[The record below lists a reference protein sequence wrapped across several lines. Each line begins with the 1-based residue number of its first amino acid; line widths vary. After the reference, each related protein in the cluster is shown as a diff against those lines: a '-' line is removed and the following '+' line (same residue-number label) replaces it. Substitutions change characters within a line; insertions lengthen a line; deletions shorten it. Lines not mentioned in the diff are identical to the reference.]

1 MLSTVERLVTF
12 AGGRPVGGNVA
23 GREHCVAER
32 LLYGP
37 SSMIDSFDYVI
48 VGSGSAGS
56 VLAARL
62 SAGGIHSVCVL
73 EAGPPDRH
81 PFIHIPAGFMKT
93 LTNPAVN
100 WLYSAEPSEWT
111 GGRRIHAP
119 RGKTLGGSSS
129 INGHIYNRGQR
140 LDYDGWAQRGNRGW
154 GYADVLPYF
163 KRTEKRVG
171 EGDDTF
177 RGREGSLVVTDNP
190 YRHPLCE
197 AFIEGAVGLGIPR
210 NPDYNGAEQDGVG
223 YFQRAIHKNRRVS
236 AARAFLHPAM
246 RQRDTMLD
254 VRTHAHATRILFDGR
269 RAVGVRYRTDGNP
282 YEVRAR
288 REVVLCGGT
297 VNSPQLLQV
306 SGVGPPELLGD
317 LGIPVHHA
325 LPGVGENL
333 HDHYAVRIVAR
344 VKGAETINE
353 RVRGPAF
360 LAEVARY
367 FAGGTSVLGLA
378 PSLIHVFWKSD
389 PSLDKGDLQMT
400 FTPASYKEGV
410 QAALDDYPAMTI
422 APWQQRPE
430 SRGHIRIVSSDPLA
444 APQIQPNYLAHE
456 MDRQVLLGGL
466 KLARRLLQTPQMAP
480 YHAGEEYPGE
490 WVESDDEWLDVAR
503 QRGTTTFH
511 LVGSCHMGPDT
522 DPLAVV
528 DDRLRVRG
536 LDGLR
541 IADASVIPR
550 MPSANTNAATLMIAE
565 KAADLLLDRP
575 APPSVP
581 LPG

>member
-1 MLSTVERLVTF
+1 MT
-12 AGGRPVGGNVA
+12 
-23 GREHCVAER
+23 
-32 LLYGP
+32 
-37 SSMIDSFDYVI
+37 DSFDYVI
-48 VGSGSAGS
+48 VGSGTAGS
-56 VLAARL
+56 VLASRL
-62 SAGGIHSVCVL
+62 AAGGIHSVCVL

-93 LTNPAVN
+93 LTKPAVN

-140 LDYDGWAQRGNRGW
+140 LDYDGWAQLGNRGW

-163 KRTEKRVG
+163 KRTERRIG

-177 RGREGSLVVTDNP
+177 RGREGGLVVTDNP

-210 NPDYNGAEQDGVG
+210 NPDYNGADQDGVG
-223 YFQRAIHKNRRVS
+223 YFQRAIHNGRRVS
-236 AARAFLHPAM
+236 AARGFLHPAM
-246 RQRDTMLD
+246 RKRGTMLD
-254 VRTHAHATRILFDGR
+254 VRTRAHATRILFDGR
-269 RAVGVRYRTDGNP
+269 RAVGMRYRADGNP

-288 REVVLCGGT
+288 REVILCGGT
-297 VNSPQLLQV
+297 VNSPLLLQV
-306 SGVGPPELLGD
+306 SGVGPPELLGRF
-317 LGIPVHHA
+317 GIPVHHA

-344 VKGAETINE
+344 VRDMETINQ
-353 RVRGPAF
+353 RVRGPAL
-360 LAEVARY
+360 LAEIARY

-378 PSLIHVFWKSD
+378 PSLVHVFWKSD

-430 SRGHIRIVSSDPLA
+430 SRGHIRIASADPLA
-444 APQIQPNYLAHE
+444 PPEIQPNYLAHE
-456 MDRQVLLGGL
+456 MDRQVLLAGL
-466 KLARRLLQTPQMAP
+466 RLARRLMRTPELAP
-480 YHAGEEYPGE
+480 YNAGEEYPGDG
-490 WVESDDEWLDVAR
+490 VQSDDEWLDVAR

-528 DDRLRVRG
+528 DDSLRVRG
-536 LDGLR
+536 LNGLR
-541 IADASVIPR
+541 VADASIIPR
-550 MPSANTNAATLMIAE
+550 MPSANTNAATFMIAE
-565 KAADLLLDRP
+565 KAADMILDRA
-575 APPSVP
+575 APPPVT
-581 LPG
+581 LPD